1 MIQTAAQRSRP
12 LRVRLAAAAL
22 AAGLGLCALSARADE
37 ARPEPEAA
45 VSLGSA
51 GQQAVLHALSLL
63 GVRYKLGGNAPET
76 GLDCSGLV
84 RFVFNE
90 VAGLS
95 LPRRSA
101 DMSQAGQ
108 AIADPADLKPGDL
121 VFFRNVGKLISHV
134 GIYIGD
140 NAFVHA
146 ASHRHA
152 VRVDRIDEA
161 HWRTRFVTAR
171 RVAPGEVGVE
181 ATLAPAVLR
190 EAPQA
195 SPGRSGGF
203 VRPVAARARAAAAPR
218 AHAAKVKVKVKVKGK
233 PKAPSPAKRR

>member
-1 MIQTAAQRSRP
+1 MRHTPLLRLRP
-12 LRVRLAAAAL
+12 LRARLAAAAL
-22 AAGLGLCALSARADE
+22 AAGVALCVQPARADE
-37 ARPEPEAA
+37 ARPEPAA
-45 VSLGSA
+45 APSLGSA

-84 RFVFNE
+84 RLVFNE
-90 VAGLS
+90 VTGLT

-108 AIADPADLKPGDL
+108 AVADPADLKPGDL
-121 VFFRNVGKLISHV
+121 VFFRNLGKLVSHV

-146 ASHRHA
+146 ASQRHA
-152 VRVDRIDEA
+152 VRVDRLDDA
-161 HWRTRFVTAR
+161 HWRSRFVAAR
-171 RVAPGEVGVE
+171 RVAPGEDTGE
-181 ATLAPAVLR
+181 ATLTPALLR
-190 EAPQA
+190 QTPGA
-195 SPGRSGGF
+195 SPDRSGGF

-218 AHAAKVKVKVKVKGK
+218 VHPAKAGAKGK
-233 PKAPSPAKRR
+233 AKPKVSGPAKRR